1 MESLRMGLSSM
12 ALGATNS
19 GKTETLKDLTKAV
32 GKKGIV
38 YNCNRTLD
46 CIVLGKFF
54 KVRIHGTGIPTV
66 DVIML
71 AVATGTLVHV
81 RHSHTHFNFLSFF
94 LHTQKEAKH
103 RSVPSI
109 KFFPSKILFLVL
121 PFWSLM
127 FFVVVVV
134 LGAYVIKWMLQVFCR
149 KKEKSGTQ
157 FLTCTFFVVCR
168 RRLHASIGPYS
179 DGRLGDFLRF

>member
-1 MESLRMGLSSM
+1 MGLSSM

-54 KVRIHGTGIPTV
+54 KVRIHGAG
-66 DVIML
+66 ML
-71 AVATGTLVHV
+71 GSSNRHFSLRTTFAHSLQFSLVSF
-81 RHSHTHFNFLSFF
+81 SHTHI
-94 LHTQKEAKH
+94 QKEAKH
-103 RSVPSI
+103 RSVSSI
-109 KFFPSKILFLVL
+109 KFVPSKFLFLVL

-127 FFVVVVV
+127 FFSVCVSSLCWVLMSSSGCCKCSLQQERKKKRYSIFNMHFFVIVVVYTLFHRALFRRA
-134 LGAYVIKWMLQVFCR
+134 LG
-149 KKEKSGTQ
+149 
-157 FLTCTFFVVCR
+157 
-168 RRLHASIGPYS
+168 
-179 DGRLGDFLRF
+179 

>member
-1 MESLRMGLSSM
+1 MGLSSM

-54 KVRIHGTGIPTV
+54 KVRCRDAVHK
-66 DVIML
+66 ML
-71 AVATGTLVHV
+71 AVATGTLVYV
-81 RHSHTHFNFLSFF
+81 RHLHTHFNFLALFF
-94 LHTQKEAKH
+94 SQHKEEAKH

-109 KFFPSKILFLVL
+109 KFVPSKILFFSFTVLVINA
-121 PFWSLM
+121 
-127 FFVVVVV
+127 FF
-134 LGAYVIKWMLQVFCR
+134 
-149 KKEKSGTQ
+149 
-157 FLTCTFFVVCR
+157 CR
-168 RRLHASIGPYS
+168 RRCVGCLCHQVDAASVPHEK
-179 DGRLGDFLRF
+179 RKTVLNF